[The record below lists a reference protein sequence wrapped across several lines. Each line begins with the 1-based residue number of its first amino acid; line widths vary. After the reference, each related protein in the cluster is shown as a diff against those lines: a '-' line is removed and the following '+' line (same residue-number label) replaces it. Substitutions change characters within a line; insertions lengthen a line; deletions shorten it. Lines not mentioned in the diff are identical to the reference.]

1 MKIYS
6 RFTTK
11 FIMKTLQ
18 HHSKQ
23 TAQISSFDKNSH
35 LTVIPILRRKNLLQ
49 DFNSISTNFLS
60 KNTAVLSS
68 IIKLKLD
75 TFPNIKIFFIKI
87 NRKT

>member
-35 LTVIPILRRKNLLQ
+35 LSVIPILRRKNLLQ
-49 DFNSISTNFLS
+49 KHIKQFSFRNI
-60 KNTAVLSS
+60 AVLSS

-87 NRKT
+87 NRKI

>member
-1 MKIYS
+1 
-6 RFTTK
+6 
-11 FIMKTLQ
+11 MKTLQ

-35 LTVIPILRRKNLLQ
+35 LSVIPILRRKNLLQ
-49 DFNSISTNFLS
+49 KHIKQFSFR
-60 KNTAVLSS
+60 NTAVLSS

-87 NRKT
+87 NRKI

>member
-35 LTVIPILRRKNLLQ
+35 LSVIPILRRKNLLQ
-49 DFNSISTNFLS
+49 KHIKQFSFR
-60 KNTAVLSS
+60 NTAVLSS

-87 NRKT
+87 NRKI

>member
-1 MKIYS
+1 
-6 RFTTK
+6 
-11 FIMKTLQ
+11 MKTLQ

-35 LTVIPILRRKNLLQ
+35 LSVIPILRRKNLLQ
-49 DFNSISTNFLS
+49 KHIKQFSFR
-60 KNTAVLSS
+60 NTAVLSS